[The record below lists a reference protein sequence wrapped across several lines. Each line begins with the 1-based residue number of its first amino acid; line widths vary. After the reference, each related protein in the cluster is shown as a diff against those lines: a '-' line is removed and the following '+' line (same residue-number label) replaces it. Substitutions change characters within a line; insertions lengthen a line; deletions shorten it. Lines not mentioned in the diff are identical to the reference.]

1 LVEKAGPVQVH
12 FTLRLRDQ
20 RSMWMQDGYTIYMD
34 SFLHGIGFHGHSD
47 DFQKPSLGGRPST
60 KLGDHGTPNAH
71 NR

>member
-1 LVEKAGPVQVH
+1 
-12 FTLRLRDQ
+12 
-20 RSMWMQDGYTIYMD
+20 MWMQDGYTIYMD